1 MLARLTL
8 ALAVALTP
16 VSLTASSEGWYQVEL
31 IVFANNTVTDTDE
44 VWPLSERHYPEAMV
58 RIGPESADNLQPQT
72 LGQLN
77 DLQRYLGLWA
87 EDQNSPSPG
96 TTTSSDFLFESRSK
110 SRLKQNL
117 RSTDADNTVNPDGVA
132 SPDLELQ
139 DLSEL
144 FLEPEAIAFQELPGA
159 ERLLNSV
166 ARSLNRSSLYRLL
179 VHHAWLQPVAAEHQA
194 TSVLIQ
200 GGKRYDD
207 SYELD
212 GTITLSRSRFL
223 HLETDLWFTQF
234 SPLGTGN
241 SNSSSAP
248 EMNLSPLD
256 GSLAIPPEIRRDYP
270 EVANWLSTQN
280 QYTPIHAHELRQSR
294 RMRSSTMHF
303 IDHPQFGVLIRT
315 ERYQPDQD
323 S

>member
-1 MLARLTL
+1 MLVRLFLTILMVL
-8 ALAVALTP
+8 APVAL
-16 VSLTASSEGWYQVEL
+16 SASTEGWYQVEL
-31 IVFANNTVTDTDE
+31 IVFANNAVTDTDE

-58 RIGPESADNLQPQT
+58 RIGPQSADQLKPET

-77 DLQRYLGLWA
+77 DLQRYLGMWA
-87 EDQNSPSPG
+87 EDQSSAPP
-96 TTTSSDFLFESRSK
+96 TTSSSSDFLFESRSK
-110 SRLKQNL
+110 PRLNQ
-117 RSTDADNTVNPDGVA
+117 SFPITDNTSAVSSDEITADTPD
-132 SPDLELQ
+132 LQ
-139 DLSEL
+139 DLSAL
-144 FLEPEAIAFQELPGA
+144 FTEPQVIAFQELPGN
-159 ERLLNSV
+159 ERLLNGV

-179 VHHAWLQPVAAEHQA
+179 VHQSWLQPVAAEHQA
-194 TSVLIQ
+194 TSVLVQ

-207 SYELD
+207 RYELD

-223 HLETDLWFTQF
+223 HLQTDLWFTQF
-234 SPLGTGN
+234 SPL
-241 SNSSSAP
+241 SEASSGSTRAP
-248 EMNLSPLD
+248 GMNLSPLD

-270 EVANWLSTQN
+270 EVATWLSTQN

-315 ERYQPDQD
+315 ERYEPDQD